1 MIDIPLDRLMDA
13 MERVQRAADY
23 DGRLRLSMQRI
34 GLHAVGLA
42 KKETPVI
49 SGLLRANW
57 ACRIDGTWII
67 IENLTQYAAAVNYG
81 HRQEAGRY
89 VPVIGKRLVRPY
101 VAGKYM
107 LEKAMGRTIKYA
119 LPEELRNMMMDIL
132 EEFRL

>member
-57 ACRIDGTWII
+57 ATRIDGTWII

-81 HRQEAGRY
+81 GPICSGHW
-89 VPVIGKRLVRPY
+89 
-101 VAGKYM
+101 
-107 LEKAMGRTIKYA
+107 
-119 LPEELRNMMMDIL
+119 
-132 EEFRL
+132 

>member
-1 MIDIPLDRLMDA
+1 MIDLPLDRLIEA
-13 MERVQRAADY
+13 CERVKKAADY

-42 KKETPVI
+42 KKETPVV

-57 ACRIDGTWII
+57 AFRIDGRWII
-67 IENLTQYAAAVNYG
+67 IENLTSYAAAVNYG

-89 VPVIGKRLVRPY
+89 VPALGKRLVRPY

-107 LEKAMGRTIKYA
+107 LEKAMGRTVKYA
-119 LPEELRNMMMDIL
+119 LPEELYNMVMEIL
-132 EEFRL
+132 NEFQL

>member
-67 IENLTQYAAAVNYG
+67 IENLTSYAAAWNYG
-81 HRQEAGRY
+81 HRQEVGRY
-89 VPVIGKRLVRPY
+89 VPAIGKKLVRPY
-101 VAGKYM
+101 KAGTYA
-107 LEKAMGRTIKYA
+107 LEKAMGHTVKYT
-119 LPEELRNMMMDIL
+119 LPGELCNMMMDIL

>member
-1 MIDIPLDRLMDA
+1 MVDIPLDSLMEA

-57 ACRIDGTWII
+57 ATRIDGTWII

-89 VPVIGKRLVRPY
+89 IPAIGKRLVRPY

>member
-1 MIDIPLDRLMDA
+1 MIDIPLDRLMEA

-57 ACRIDGTWII
+57 ACRIDGTWVI
-67 IENLTQYAAAVNYG
+67 IENLTGYAAAVNYG

-89 VPVIGKRLVRPY
+89 VPAIGKRLVRPY

-107 LEKAMGRTIKYA
+107 LEKAMGRTVKYA
-119 LPEELRNMMMDIL
+119 LPEELRNMIMDIL
-132 EEFRL
+132 KEFKL

>member
-57 ACRIDGTWII
+57 ATRIDGTWII

-89 VPVIGKRLVRPY
+89 VPAIGKRLVRPY